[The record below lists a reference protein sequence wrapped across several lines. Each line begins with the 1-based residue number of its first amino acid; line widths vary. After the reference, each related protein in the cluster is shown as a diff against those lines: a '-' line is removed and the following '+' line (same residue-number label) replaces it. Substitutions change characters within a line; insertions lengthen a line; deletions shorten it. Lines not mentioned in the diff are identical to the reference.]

1 MLIKLTD
8 LKINILILK
17 CIIKGNKIV
26 TQRKEE
32 KL

>member
-17 CIIKGNKIV
+17 NIIKGNKIV
-26 TQRKEE
+26 TQRKE